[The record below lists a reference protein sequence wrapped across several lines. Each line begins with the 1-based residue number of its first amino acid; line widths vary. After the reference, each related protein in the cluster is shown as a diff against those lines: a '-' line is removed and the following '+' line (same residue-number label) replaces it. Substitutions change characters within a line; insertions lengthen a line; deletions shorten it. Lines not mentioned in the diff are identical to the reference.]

1 MPGPILQSPV
11 TLEEYSAVEMAER
24 RHVWLDISDISEAD
38 FEHHMATQK
47 AREALVPKI
56 GERAPDFTAEVLD
69 RAKERTGQTIQLSA
83 LRGKPVALTF
93 GSYT

>member
-11 TLEEYSAVEMAER
+11 TLEEYSAMEMAER
-24 RHVWLDISDISEAD
+24 RQAWLDISDISEAD

-47 AREALVPKI
+47 AREALVPKV
-56 GERAPDFTAEVLD
+56 GDLAPDFTAEVLD
-69 RAKERTGQTIQLSA
+69 RSKKRTGETVQLSTF
-83 LRGKPVALTF
+83 RGKPVAMTF